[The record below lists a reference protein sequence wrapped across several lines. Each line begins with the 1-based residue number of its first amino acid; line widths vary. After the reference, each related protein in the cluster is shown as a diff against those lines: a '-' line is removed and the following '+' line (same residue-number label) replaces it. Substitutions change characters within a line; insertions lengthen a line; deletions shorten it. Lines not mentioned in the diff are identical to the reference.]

1 MPVWGQIDLGG
12 ALIQYHTDVY
22 SKNRVIDSGESENLL
37 ANFKKW
43 LIGSEILECFNIF
56 LCVRFS
62 RENSNYAGSFTQ
74 TSFCIVYFDDSSFSL
89 VDLSTY

>member
-1 MPVWGQIDLGG
+1 MPVWGHIDLGG
-12 ALIQYHTDVY
+12 ALTQYHTDVY
-22 SKNRVIDSGESENLL
+22 KKTRVIYSGESENLP
-37 ANFKKW
+37 ANFKEW
-43 LIGSEILECFNIF
+43 FIGSEILEHCNIF
-56 LCVRFS
+56 FCVRFS